1 MSNKSKRSYG
11 SDPATI
17 HEGDIV
23 YMTGTGRE
31 VRVLD
36 CHTYQHALL
45 VKPTDGRVFYRRND
59 GVDIIQAWW
68 GYERVCKDRAEALR
82 Q

>member
-1 MSNKSKRSYG
+1 MSSNQKYRYG
-11 SDPATI
+11 SDPSTI
-17 HEGDIV
+17 HVGDIV

-31 VRVLD
+31 VRVIE
-36 CHTYQHALL
+36 CHPPHSVL

-59 GVDIIQAWW
+59 GVDIMQAWW
-68 GYERVCKDRAEALR
+68 GYERIVKDIKDAD